1 MRRTAFLMAMAAALL
16 SGSIA
21 QAQQVDEAS
30 KSAARD
36 IGKDGLEAFKAGRY
50 DEAVDKLTRAYAVV
64 KVPGLGLWTARALE
78 KAGKLV
84 EASEVYN
91 EVGML
96 EVAEGDRA
104 VQEVAK
110 QDAAK
115 EREALLPRIPKLTVQ
130 VEGAPANEVQVTVDG
145 VPVAAALIG
154 AARPANPG
162 SHSATAKVGEQE
174 VSEEVT
180 LAEGESETVVLRL
193 AAPAPAEQPSM
204 QEPAP
209 ASAPAPAAT
218 APADTGAADG
228 SMQRTLGWVGL
239 GVGGAGLV
247 FGTVTGIIAVSKKS
261 SLEDD
266 GCVDGACYADQ
277 TDDVD
282 SYNSMRTLSTVGF
295 VIGGV
300 GAAAGA
306 VLLLTAPE
314 QDESGPTVQ
323 AWLGAGSAGVKGSF

>member
-1 MRRTAFLMAMAAALL
+1 MKRTAFLMAMAAALL
-16 SGSIA
+16 SSPIA
-21 QAQQVDEAS
+21 RAQQVDEAS

-36 IGKDGLEAFKAGRY
+36 IGKQGLEAFKAGRY
-50 DEAVDKLTRAYAVV
+50 DEAVDKLGRAYAVV

-115 EREALLPRIPKLTVQ
+115 EREALLPRIPKLTIQVQ
-130 VEGAPANEVQVTVDG
+130 GAPADQVQVTVDG
-145 VPVAAALIG
+145 VAVAAALIG

-162 SHSATAKVGEQE
+162 NHSATGKLGEQQ
-174 VSEEVT
+174 VTEEVT
-180 LAEGESETVVLRL
+180 LAEGESKTVVLRVT
-193 AAPAPAEQPSM
+193 APAPVEQPAVAEPAPAPA
-204 QEPAP
+204 PAP
-209 ASAPAPAAT
+209 ATT
-218 APADTGAADG
+218 APADTGTEDG

-239 GVGGAGLV
+239 GVGGVGLV
-247 FGTVTGIIAVSKKS
+247 FGTVTGIMALSKKS
-261 SLEDD
+261 ALEDG

-277 TDDVD
+277 ADDVD

-314 QDESGPTVQ
+314 EKEAGPTLS
-323 AWLGAGSAGVKGSF
+323 AWLGVGSAGVKGSF